1 MSEKYYIYFNSWWSG
16 FFNGRDK
23 CNIGFF
29 KQLFLH
35 TKMKNFEITNNL
47 KIANV
52 LFEAGKPNDKLLK
65 SKNWKHTIVFTGE
78 PVFPIYT
85 NYDIIINSH
94 TKKTYDNY
102 DLCIKNNIDP
112 EKAGYI
118 IYDDEK
124 KFMEKHTYQK
134 RKHLHLSPMLWYI
147 HGNNYLP
154 KLHVRKPIKNI
165 PSNFCCFIVSNPVC
179 HVRNKMFHELN
190 KYKKVHSG
198 GRYCNNIGRTV
209 PGGWMSDRHIQFISQ
224 YKFMICFENSL
235 LDLSEK
241 IINTYLA
248 GVIPIYWGDTNI
260 KNIFNSE
267 SMIFL
272 EDTTEESYKKVIHKV
287 IEIDNDNQ
295 KYLEMINKPLFTED
309 NKKYWTENFTFKA
322 LGSKINKLPN

>member
-1 MSEKYYIYFNSWWSG
+1 
-16 FFNGRDK
+16 
-23 CNIGFF
+23 
-29 KQLFLH
+29 
-35 TKMKNFEITNNL
+35 
-47 KIANV
+47 
-52 LFEAGKPNDKLLK
+52 
-65 SKNWKHTIVFTGE
+65 
-78 PVFPIYT
+78 
-85 NYDIIINSH
+85 
-94 TKKTYDNY
+94 
-102 DLCIKNNIDP
+102 
-112 EKAGYI
+112 
-118 IYDDEK
+118 
-124 KFMEKHTYQK
+124 
-134 RKHLHLSPMLWYI
+134 ML
-147 HGNNYLP
+147 
-154 KLHVRKPIKNI
+154 
-165 PSNFCCFIVSNPVC
+165 
-179 HVRNKMFHELN
+179 HELN

-198 GRYCNNIGRTV
+198 GRYCNIIGRTV